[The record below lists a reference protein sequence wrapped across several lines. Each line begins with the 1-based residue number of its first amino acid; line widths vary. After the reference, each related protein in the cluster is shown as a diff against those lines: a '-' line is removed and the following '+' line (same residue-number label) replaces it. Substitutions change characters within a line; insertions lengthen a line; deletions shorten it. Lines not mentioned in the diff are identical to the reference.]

1 MLAGR
6 AELSGQLI
14 DLMRQASAYGLL
26 VHQAIADQLGLIP
39 TDLKCLDAAR
49 NEPQLTAGRLAEL
62 TGLST
67 SATTAALDRLER
79 RGFVTR
85 VRDESDRRRVF
96 VESTGRHEAEVARLF
111 APLTESSR
119 ALLAGYDEEQLA
131 LLLDFVTKLNEANRA
146 ILTQPS
152 LEKHAHSA

>member
-1 MLAGR
+1 M
-6 AELSGQLI
+6 

-26 VHQAIADQLGLIP
+26 IHQAIADRLGLIP

-49 NEPQLTAGRLAEL
+49 EERELTAGRLAEI

-85 VRDESDRRRVF
+85 VRDNTDRRRVF
-96 VESTGRHEAEVARLF
+96 IVSTGLHEAEVAQLF
-111 APLTESSR
+111 APLAQASR
-119 ALLAGYDEEQLA
+119 ELLARYDDAQLG
-131 LLLDFVTKLNEANRA
+131 LLVDFVTQLNQANRS
-146 ILTQPS
+146 ILSRPVSPS
-152 LEKHAHSA
+152 SS